1 MVRRQHGN
9 SQEHITKHIF
19 VTGGVVSSLGKGLT
33 ASSLG
38 RLLRSRG
45 IHVLQQKL
53 DPYINVDPGTMNP
66 FQHGEVYVTED
77 GAETDLDIGHY
88 ERFLDV
94 FLSQKANVTTGQ
106 IYQEVLRKER
116 AGEYLG
122 QCVQVIPH
130 ITNEIKSRM
139 RAQASDDVDVIITE
153 IGGTVGDIE
162 SQPFLEAAREVRRD
176 LGAENCMFV
185 HVSLVPYISAAH
197 ELKTK
202 PTQHSV
208 MMLRQLGISPDA
220 LVLRSDRPLN
230 KSIKDKISLMCDVD
244 EEGVVNCVDAPSIY
258 DVPRILFDEGLDAY
272 VVRELGLP
280 FHDVD
285 WDEWADL
292 LERVHHPKHEVNV
305 AIVGKYIDLP
315 DAYLSVTEAIK
326 AGGFA
331 NWAKVNVKWVAADK
345 CETEEG
351 AAAALDQVDGIVIPG
366 GFGIRGIDG
375 KIGALKYA
383 RENKLP
389 ALGLCLGLQSMVI
402 EYSRHVL
409 GIEDANSSE
418 FEPDCSN
425 PVIAT
430 MEEQKD
436 IVAGHGD
443 MGHTMRLGSYPAEW
457 FNKGYPGPG
466 EPVKYRTGNVSD
478 IAAGFSF
485 YDCKDGGTIFIG
497 MVGAGNT
504 KKGYPLVGLPTPG
517 DGTDP
522 DFPEGMTGSLK
533 SLPRGQRIEAA
544 ITKFC
549 AERTVDEVEA
559 IMNKAGIPNQ
569 KAFGPADIEKSAQYA
584 ARNDIATWT
593 DSIYGEM
600 KGIGITNKFKKN
612 PAQIVASAP
621 TFGEHSREVLE
632 FLGYTQAQIDD
643 MYAKGVT
650 ATMDP
655 RETAIQWH
663 LKDWQFFWRDDQA
676 EKLGL

>member
-9 SQEHITKHIF
+9 SQEHVTKHIF

-45 IHVLQQKL
+45 IKVLQQKL

-94 FLSQKANVTTGQ
+94 YLSQKANVTTGQ

-185 HVSLVPYISAAH
+185 HVSLVPYIAAAH

-202 PTQHSV
+202 PPQHSV

-230 KSIKDKISLMCDVD
+230 QSIKDKISLMCDVD
-244 EEGVVNCVDAPSIY
+244 SEGVVNCVDAPSIY
-258 DVPRILFDEGLDAY
+258 DVPKTLFDEGLDAY

-285 WDEWADL
+285 WDEWEDL
-292 LERVHHPKHEVNV
+292 LERVHHPKHEVNI

-331 NWAKVNVKWVAADK
+331 NYAKVNVKWVAADK

-351 AAAALDQVDGIVIPG
+351 AAAALDQVDGIVVPG

-375 KIGALKYA
+375 KIGALKFA

-402 EYSRHVL
+402 EYARHVL
-409 GIEDANSSE
+409 GLEDANSTE
-418 FEPDCSN
+418 FEPDCAT

-436 IVAGHGD
+436 IVAGNGD
-443 MGHTMRLGSYPAEW
+443 MGHTMRLGSYPAELEEGSIVAELYGTTHVTERHRHRYEV
-457 FNKGYPGPG
+457 NVAYKDRLREAGLRISGQSPDG
-466 EPVKYRTGNVSD
+466 ELTEFV
-478 IAAGFSF
+478 
-485 YDCKDGGTIFIG
+485 
-497 MVGAGNT
+497 
-504 KKGYPLVGLPTPG
+504 
-517 DGTDP
+517 
-522 DFPEGMTGSLK
+522 E
-533 SLPRGQRIEAA
+533 LPR
-544 ITKFC
+544 
-549 AERTVDEVEA
+549 EVH
-559 IMNKAGIPNQ
+559 P
-569 KAFGPADIEKSAQYA
+569 FY
-584 ARNDIATWT
+584 
-593 DSIYGEM
+593 
-600 KGIGITNKFKKN
+600 
-612 PAQIVASAP
+612 VA
-621 TFGEHSREVLE
+621 
-632 FLGYTQAQIDD
+632 TQAHPEFKSRPTKPHPLF
-643 MYAKGVT
+643 A
-650 ATMDP
+650 
-655 RETAIQWH
+655 
-663 LKDWQFFWRDDQA
+663 
-676 EKLGL
+676 GLVKAALDHQQER